1 MCSAPT
7 QIHRALPDL
16 RAWTAHFVAAPLPV
30 LSRTADW
37 LEACREREDA
47 MDAHLLA
54 EGVSADPLMT
64 LKLMSHVARVR
75 SGRSTADPETV
86 TAALVLLGVAPFFRA
101 FGPQS
106 TVEQQL
112 AGQPEALQ
120 GLEEVLARA
129 RRAAALALAFAVHR
143 MDTDAPQIHAAAL
156 LHDFAEML
164 LWLHAPA
171 LALQIAERQRQ
182 DPTLRS
188 AAVQR
193 ELLHIELADLQ
204 QALMQAWH
212 LPALLVRL
220 SDDRHAD
227 TAAVRNVL
235 LAVRVARHSARGWDN
250 AALPDDVRD
259 VAELLNL
266 GEGPT
271 LNLLHR
277 VG

>member
-7 QIHRALPDL
+7 PIHRALPDL

-37 LEACREREDA
+37 LEDCREQEDA

-112 AGQPEALQ
+112 ARQPEALR

-220 SDDRHAD
+220 NDDRHAD

>member
-7 QIHRALPDL
+7 PIHRALPDL

-37 LEACREREDA
+37 LEDCREQEDA

-64 LKLMSHVARVR
+64 LKLMSHVAGVR

-112 AGQPEALQ
+112 ARQPEALR